1 MEKPGMLILLN
12 NRQRKHPI
20 ISRQLK
26 KVATRILSAL
36 GCPEGTELSVTV
48 VGDRSMRRINR
59 EYLAKD
65 RPTNVISFS
74 QQEGDC
80 GSMATDLLGDVI
92 ISADTAAREAE
103 QGNMQPFERLCFL
116 LLHGILHL
124 CGYDHERSGDEEAAR
139 MEKKEEELFR
149 ILKKEGLLSPT
160 GS

>member
-1 MEKPGMLILLN
+1 MLILLN

-20 ISRQLK
+20 MSRRLK

-36 GCPEGTELSVTV
+36 GCPEGTELSITI
-48 VGDRSMRRINR
+48 VGDRSMRVINR
-59 EYLAKD
+59 TYLARN

-80 GSMATDLLGDVI
+80 GGMAPDMLGDVI
-92 ISADTAAREAE
+92 ISADTSAREAE
-103 QGNMQPFERLCFL
+103 QGGLQPFERLCFL

-124 CGYDHERSGDEEAAR
+124 CGYDHERSGEKEADR
-139 MEKKEEELFR
+139 MEKKEAELFR
-149 ILKKEGLLSPT
+149 TLKKEGFLSPT